1 MCKRTAIEHGWG
13 CKPPHRAREEEKK
26 NYKGEERGELE
37 ERGGERGA
45 RAREDWQ
52 RKGTTGLVMGA
63 CSCASAKSKRSDARE
78 VLRGHVRDKHQETD
92 RSKRARALRMVLGA
106 RRRGG
111 EVGCGDG
118 AARAKGSDE
127 GAARVEGDDGSG
139 GHGGRVTGMMTER
152 RGWRRLR
159 TVVEAAWEK
168 LRSAW
173 RGKEGEG

>member
-13 CKPPHRAREEEKK
+13 CKPPHTAREEELQR
-26 NYKGEERGELE
+26 RGEGGA
-37 ERGGERGA
+37 RGARRRARSEGERGLA
-45 RAREDWQ
+45 TQ
-52 RKGTTGLVMGA
+52 RHNGTGDGA
-63 CSCASAKSKRSDARE
+63 CSCASAESKRSDARE
-78 VLRGHVRDKHQETD
+78 VLRGHVRKKHQETD

-118 AARAKGSDE
+118 AAKAKGSDE

-139 GHGGRVTGMMTER
+139 GHGGRVTGMMLTTER

-159 TVVEAAWEK
+159 TVAEAAWEK
-168 LRSAW
+168 LWSSW